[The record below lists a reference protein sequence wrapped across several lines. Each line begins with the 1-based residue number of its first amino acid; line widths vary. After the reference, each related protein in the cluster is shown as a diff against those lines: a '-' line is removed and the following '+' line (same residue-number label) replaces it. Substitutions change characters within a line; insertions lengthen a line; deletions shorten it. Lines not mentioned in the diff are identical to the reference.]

1 MVSYMKNKQ
10 RSGSDLCVRGSCIGE
25 RLRNTWIVPAIW
37 IVPAVCMICVLLV
50 LPLSLPAQQISSNDS
65 ANNVTVPS
73 GTRMM
78 VRMVDP
84 VDSKKNNEN
93 DRFKGTLEANLSVD
107 NKVVAPK
114 GTTVFGRLIT
124 AQAASS
130 GQAAQLE
137 LDLTDI
143 MIDGEMYSL
152 STSSKQLEGEGSG
165 GGETGRG
172 AGKGAAVGT
181 VTGGLSGAVRGAG
194 IGAIAGNIVGGTT
207 HGEQVNVAAGA
218 LVEFTLEHPVSLPAA
233 K

>member
-1 MVSYMKNKQ
+1 MVSYIKNKQ
-10 RSGSDLCVRGSCIGE
+10 ICVSESCIGE
-25 RLRNTWIVPAIW
+25 RLRNIWIVPAI
-37 IVPAVCMICVLLV
+37 CMMCALLF
-50 LPLSLPAQQISSNDS
+50 LPVHLPAQQASSNDS
-65 ANNVTVPS
+65 VNNVSVPS

-84 VDSKKNNEN
+84 VDSQKSNEN

-143 MIDGEMYSL
+143 MIDGQMYSL
-152 STSSKQLEGEGSG
+152 STSSKQLEGERSG

-194 IGAIAGNIVGGTT
+194 IGAIAGNIIGGTT

-233 K
+233 HAK